1 MELKK
6 IFHVLSEGSPLKLL
20 LCFTFPSRTSNIWT
34 REVLRHSKM
43 KIHGLITSQRT
54 QEQNLINKRIE
65 AKSRTEKVEEEIMES
80 NIKGVR
86 REQDTEQTVYQWRQL

>member
-1 MELKK
+1 
-6 IFHVLSEGSPLKLL
+6 
-20 LCFTFPSRTSNIWT
+20 
-34 REVLRHSKM
+34 M

-86 REQDTEQTVYQWRQL
+86 REQDTEQTVYQ